1 MKFERFTMD
10 RDAVLVVDDDALGE
24 RQIAHWLGA
33 QDVFPYLSSET
44 SLAALGGEKAPRI
57 VICKPGS
64 SGVAV
69 FHWLQGLK
77 DQPIVLILSEEP
89 AQPDAVQGEGK
100 SLTAVMHAPV
110 NGAGM
115 ARLVKLLLDVS
126 ARIDRAPAED
136 EPQPERPRHVSLDD
150 MPPAGRA

>member
-1 MKFERFTMD
+1 MMD

-44 SLAALGGEKAPRI
+44 SLLSLNGEKAPRI

-69 FHWLQGLK
+69 FHWLQNLK
-77 DQPIVLILSEEP
+77 DQPIVLILSDEP
-89 AQPDAVQGEGK
+89 AQPGKVHGDGK

-110 NGAGM
+110 DGAGM

-126 ARIDRAPAED
+126 GRITREPAED
-136 EPQPERPRHVSLDD
+136 EPRLDRPRHVSLDD

>member
-1 MKFERFTMD
+1 MMD

-44 SLAALGGEKAPRI
+44 SLAALSGQKAPRI

-69 FHWLQGLK
+69 FHWMQNLK
-77 DQPIVLILSEEP
+77 DQPIVLILSEDP
-89 AQPDAVQGEGK
+89 AQPGKVQGDGK
-100 SLTAVMHAPV
+100 SLTAVIHAPV
-110 NGAGM
+110 DGAGM

-126 ARIDRAPAED
+126 ARITQAPGDD
-136 EPQPERPRHVSLDD
+136 EPALDRPRHVKLGD
-150 MPPAGRA
+150 MPPAGNA

>member
-1 MKFERFTMD
+1 MD

-44 SLAALGGEKAPRI
+44 SLLSLNGDKAPRI

-69 FHWLQGLK
+69 FHWLQNLK
-77 DQPIVLILSEEP
+77 DQPIVLILSDEP
-89 AQPDAVQGEGK
+89 AQAGKVHGDGK
-100 SLTAVMHAPV
+100 SMTAVMHAPV
-110 NGAGM
+110 DGAGM

-126 ARIDRAPAED
+126 GRITRAPAED
-136 EPQPERPRHVSLDD
+136 EPQLDRPRHVSLDD

>member
-1 MKFERFTMD
+1 MD

-33 QDVFPYLSSET
+33 QDVFPYLSSEV
-44 SLAALGGEKAPRI
+44 SLAALSGQKAPRI

-69 FHWLQGLK
+69 FHWMQNLE
-77 DQPIVLILSEEP
+77 DQPIVLILSDEP
-89 AQPDAVQGEGK
+89 AQPGQVQGDGK

-110 NGAGM
+110 DGAGM

-126 ARIDRAPAED
+126 TRITQAPAD
-136 EPQPERPRHVSLDD
+136 EQSVLDRPRHVSLDD
-150 MPPAGRA
+150 MPPAGNA

>member
-1 MKFERFTMD
+1 MD

-24 RQIAHWLGA
+24 RQMANWLGA
-33 QDVFPYLSSET
+33 QDIFPYLSSET
-44 SLAALGGEKAPRI
+44 SLSALGGEKAPRI

-69 FHWLQGLK
+69 FHWLQNLK
-77 DQPIVLILSEEP
+77 DQPIVLILSDEP
-89 AQPDAVQGEGK
+89 TRPGAVHGDGK

-110 NGAGM
+110 DGAGM

-126 ARIDRAPAED
+126 SRITQAPAD
-136 EPQPERPRHVSLDD
+136 EEPALDRLRHVKLDD
-150 MPPAGRA
+150 MPPAGSA

>member
-1 MKFERFTMD
+1 MD

-44 SLAALGGEKAPRI
+44 SLLSLNGEKAPRI

-64 SGVAV
+64 SGVAM
-69 FHWLQGLK
+69 FHWLQNLK
-77 DQPIVLILSEEP
+77 DQPIVLILSDEP
-89 AQPDAVQGEGK
+89 AQPGKVHGDGK

-110 NGAGM
+110 DGAGM

-126 ARIDRAPAED
+126 GRITQAPTGNQ
-136 EPQPERPRHVSLDD
+136 PQLDRPRQVSLDD

>member
-1 MKFERFTMD
+1 MD

-44 SLAALGGEKAPRI
+44 SLAALSGGKAPRI

-69 FHWLQGLK
+69 FHWMQSLK
-77 DQPIVLILSEEP
+77 DQPIVLILSDEP
-89 AQPDAVQGEGK
+89 AQPGKVQGDGK

-110 NGAGM
+110 DGAGLS
-115 ARLVKLLLDVS
+115 RLVKLLLDVS
-126 ARIDRAPAED
+126 TRITQAPANE
-136 EPQPERPRHVSLDD
+136 EPQLQRPRHVNLND
-150 MPPAGRA
+150 MPPAGSA

>member
-1 MKFERFTMD
+1 MD

-24 RQIAHWLGA
+24 RRIAHWLGA

-44 SLAALGGEKAPRI
+44 SLSTLGGEKAPRI

-69 FHWLQGLK
+69 FHWLQSLK

-89 AQPDAVQGEGK
+89 TQPGQVHGDGK

-110 NGAGM
+110 DGAGM

-126 ARIDRAPAED
+126 GRITQAPAD
-136 EPQPERPRHVSLDD
+136 EEPALERPRHAKLGD
-150 MPPAGRA
+150 MPPAGSA

>member
-1 MKFERFTMD
+1 MD

-44 SLAALGGEKAPRI
+44 SLTALDGERAPRI

-69 FHWLQGLK
+69 FHWLQDLQ
-77 DQPIVLILSEEP
+77 DQPIVLILSDEP
-89 AQPDAVQGEGK
+89 AQPGKVHGDGK

-110 NGAGM
+110 DGAGM

-126 ARIDRAPAED
+126 GRIVQAPAED
-136 EPQPERPRHVSLDD
+136 APQPDRPRHVSLDD
-150 MPPAGRA
+150 LPPAGRA

>member
-1 MKFERFTMD
+1 MD

-44 SLAALGGEKAPRI
+44 SLAALSGQKAPRI

-69 FHWLQGLK
+69 FHWMQSLK
-77 DQPIVLILSEEP
+77 DQPIVLILSDEP
-89 AQPDAVQGEGK
+89 AQPGKVHGDGK

-110 NGAGM
+110 DGAGLS
-115 ARLVKLLLDVS
+115 RLVKLLLDVS
-126 ARIDRAPAED
+126 TRITQAPAED
-136 EPQPERPRHVSLDD
+136 APQLDRPRHISLND

>member
-1 MKFERFTMD
+1 MD

-24 RQIAHWLGA
+24 RQIANWLGA

-44 SLAALGGEKAPRI
+44 SLSALSNEKAPRI
-57 VICKPGS
+57 VICRPGS

-69 FHWLQGLK
+69 FHWLQNLK
-77 DQPIVLILSEEP
+77 DQPIVLILSDEP
-89 AQPDAVQGEGK
+89 AQPGKVQGDGK

-110 NGAGM
+110 DGAGM

-126 ARIDRAPAED
+126 SRITRAPAD
-136 EPQPERPRHVSLDD
+136 EEPALDHPRHVKLDD
-150 MPPAGRA
+150 MPPAGSA

>member
-1 MKFERFTMD
+1 MD

-24 RQIAHWLGA
+24 RQMANWLGA
-33 QDVFPYLSSET
+33 QDIFPYLSSET
-44 SLAALGGEKAPRI
+44 SLSALSHEKAPRI

-69 FHWLQGLK
+69 FHWMQHLK
-77 DQPIVLILSEEP
+77 DQPIVLILSDEP
-89 AQPDAVQGEGK
+89 QQPGKVQGDGK

-110 NGAGM
+110 DGAGM

-126 ARIDRAPAED
+126 SRITRTPAD
-136 EPQPERPRHVSLDD
+136 EEPALDGPRHVKLDD
-150 MPPAGRA
+150 MPPAGNA

>member
-1 MKFERFTMD
+1 MD

-44 SLAALGGEKAPRI
+44 SLAALNGARAPRI

-69 FHWLQGLK
+69 FHWLQNLK
-77 DQPIVLILSEEP
+77 DQPIVLILSDEP
-89 AQPDAVQGEGK
+89 AQPGKVHGDGK

-110 NGAGM
+110 DGAGM

-126 ARIDRAPAED
+126 ARIVQAPAED
-136 EPQPERPRHVSLDD
+136 EPRSDRPRHVSLDD
-150 MPPAGRA
+150 LPPAGRA

>member
-1 MKFERFTMD
+1 MD

-44 SLAALGGEKAPRI
+44 SLAMLSGQKAPRI

-69 FHWLQGLK
+69 FHWMQNLK
-77 DQPIVLILSEEP
+77 DQPIVLILSDEP
-89 AQPDAVQGEGK
+89 AQPGKVQGDGK

-110 NGAGM
+110 DGAGM

-126 ARIDRAPAED
+126 TRITQAPAD
-136 EPQPERPRHVSLDD
+136 EEPALDRPRQVSLDD
-150 MPPAGRA
+150 LPPAGSA

>member
-1 MKFERFTMD
+1 MD

-44 SLAALGGEKAPRI
+44 SLAALNGERAPRI

-69 FHWLQGLK
+69 FHWLQNLK
-77 DQPIVLILSEEP
+77 DQPIVLILSDEP
-89 AQPDAVQGEGK
+89 AQPGKVHGDGK

-110 NGAGM
+110 DGAGM

-126 ARIDRAPAED
+126 GRIVQAPAED
-136 EPQPERPRHVSLDD
+136 EPRSDRPRHVSLDD
-150 MPPAGRA
+150 LPPAGRA

>member
-1 MKFERFTMD
+1 MD

-44 SLAALGGEKAPRI
+44 SLAALSNQKAPRI

-69 FHWLQGLK
+69 FHWMQSLK
-77 DQPIVLILSEEP
+77 DQPIVLILSDEP
-89 AQPDAVQGEGK
+89 AQPGKVHGDGK

-110 NGAGM
+110 DGAGLS
-115 ARLVKLLLDVS
+115 RLVKLLLDVS
-126 ARIDRAPAED
+126 TRITQAPATEASELD
-136 EPQPERPRHVSLDD
+136 RPRHVNLND

>member
-1 MKFERFTMD
+1 MD

-24 RQIAHWLGA
+24 MQIAHWLGA

-44 SLAALGGEKAPRI
+44 SLAALSGEKSPRI

-69 FHWLQGLK
+69 FHWLQNLK

-89 AQPDAVQGEGK
+89 TQPGKVHGNGK

-110 NGAGM
+110 DGAGM

-126 ARIDRAPAED
+126 DRITKAPAEA
-136 EPQPERPRHVSLDD
+136 ESRPDRARHVSLGD

>member
-1 MKFERFTMD
+1 MD

-44 SLAALGGEKAPRI
+44 SLAALSGRKAPRI

-69 FHWLQGLK
+69 FHWMQSLK
-77 DQPIVLILSEEP
+77 DQPIVLILSDEP
-89 AQPDAVQGEGK
+89 AQPGKVHGDGK

-110 NGAGM
+110 DGAGM

-126 ARIDRAPAED
+126 GRITRTPAD
-136 EPQPERPRHVSLDD
+136 EAVETDRPRHVSLDG

>member
-1 MKFERFTMD
+1 MMD

-44 SLAALGGEKAPRI
+44 SLATLSGRKAPRI

-69 FHWLQGLK
+69 FHWMQSLK
-77 DQPIVLILSEEP
+77 DQPIVLILSDEP
-89 AQPDAVQGEGK
+89 AQPGKVQGDGK

-110 NGAGM
+110 DGAGLS
-115 ARLVKLLLDVS
+115 RLVKLLLDVS
-126 ARIDRAPAED
+126 TRITQAPAETA
-136 EPQPERPRHVSLDD
+136 PQLNRPRHVSLND